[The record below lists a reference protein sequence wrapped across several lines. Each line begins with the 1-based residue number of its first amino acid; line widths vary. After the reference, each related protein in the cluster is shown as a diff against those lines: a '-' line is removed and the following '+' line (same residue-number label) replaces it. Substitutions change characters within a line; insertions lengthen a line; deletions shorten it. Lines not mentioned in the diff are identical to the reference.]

1 MVIKCPVVG
10 CDGKGNALNAIK
22 GTKHKTHQKEENCPN
37 RQSDRSPLQFKLL
50 NPDLSPLQFKL
61 LNPDLSPLQF
71 KLLNQHVL
79 LTPILTK
86 HFIGLFH
93 FLKKLIAFNNIG

>member
-37 RQSDRSPLQFKLL
+37 RQIGKILNDRII
-50 NPDLSPLQFKL
+50 N
-61 LNPDLSPLQF
+61 
-71 KLLNQHVL
+71 
-79 LTPILTK
+79 
-86 HFIGLFH
+86 
-93 FLKKLIAFNNIG
+93 LKKKKIF

>member
-1 MVIKCPVVG
+1 MVIKCPVDG

-22 GTKHKTHQKEENCPN
+22 GTTLRTHQKEENCPN
-37 RQSDRSPLQFKLL
+37 RQSDR
-50 NPDLSPLQFKL
+50 SPLQFKL

-93 FLKKLIAFNNIG
+93 FLKKLIAFNNWLK

>member
-1 MVIKCPVVG
+1 MVIKCPVDG

-22 GTKHKTHQKEENCPN
+22 GTTHRTHQKEENCPN
-37 RQSDRSPLQFKLL
+37 RQSDR
-50 NPDLSPLQFKL
+50 SPLQFKL